1 MLKPRLSLSLFVT
14 SVAVLL
20 ATYLSFASGDEPFR
34 DPLTRKTT
42 SGKRADR
49 PIKPAQLKVSLTD
62 DKANPT
68 QKSGD
73 TFVLSIGLLLPPGG
87 HTYSTDPGFTGATKF
102 ILTQMDG
109 LEPVEDKF
117 VADHDPHIEFQ
128 VDQTVEKFKDAVTW
142 TRRFRLKPDAKRA
155 DVRILGQVKFQIC
168 DSNSCLPNDET
179 FFVGLDAP
187 AEVIVTDKAK
197 VAEFK
202 SRLAPP
208 EPAPTPSPKAVDP
221 KVASELIEAVDAKP
235 FEMLVVPR
243 AGKIVDPIKLRFR
256 LSPENAKPGESV
268 LLSITME
275 LEPEWHTF
283 ALDQNPD
290 NTGLPTVIEI
300 TIPNGLKP
308 SEKTF
313 SPSLAPELARTKEG
327 KEQRVHHKQITWTMP
342 LSVDQADY
350 GLAGTLRY
358 QICREG
364 TCRIPKTV
372 AFDLG
377 YIAKAAVTPTLPPSG
392 TPQKTVTISG
402 GAQDP
407 TGEDNSPT
415 FFGQEF
421 QPRKQTGSLGLY
433 LVYAFLGGLIL
444 NVMPCVLPVI
454 AIKVLSFVQQAGQ
467 SRGRILLLN
476 LTYSLGVLTVFLV
489 LASFAVAAKFGAIKQ
504 FGWGSFFQETEF
516 QVVMS
521 CVVFAMGLSLL
532 GVFEIPIPGMVGSAA
547 SHQHQEGPLGAFLT
561 GIFATLLATP
571 CSGPFLGVTLGWSV
585 QQEAPIIVLVWSVMG
600 LGMASPYILLGFFP
614 AWVRYLPKPGNW
626 MVTFKEVCGFVLMGT
641 IIFLMSSMKGHWQLP
656 LLILLLSIGFSL
668 WMIGK
673 LYTINSPGGR
683 RWTVRGFATLVSC
696 AGLWL
701 AIGLADDKPGA
712 YELPWKPFSG
722 KLVKEELRERH
733 TVLLDFT
740 ANWCAAC
747 KVNELIAFNR
757 KETLERVKQ
766 HNIVAVKADYTSFS
780 PDIKE
785 WLDEFESQS
794 IPLAIIFP
802 GNDPLHPIVLR
813 DSITKGQLLEKLDE
827 AVQVK
832 SEPAPKL
839 TQR

>member
-20 ATYLSFASGDEPFR
+20 ATCLSIASGDEPFR
-34 DPLTRKTT
+34 DPLTRKTA

-49 PIKPAQLKVSLTD
+49 PIKASQLIVSLTD

-68 QKSGD
+68 QKAGD
-73 TFVLSIGLLLPPGG
+73 TFVLSIGLTLPPGG

-102 ILTQMDG
+102 ILTQTEG

-155 DVRILGQVKFQIC
+155 DLRILGQVKFQIC

-187 AEVIVTDKAK
+187 AEVVVAEDKAK
-197 VAEFK
+197 VAELK
-202 SRLAPP
+202 SRFTPPVPTTAPN
-208 EPAPTPSPKAVDP
+208 PKATAP
-221 KVASELIEAVDAKP
+221 KVAKGPIEAVDVKP
-235 FEMLVVPR
+235 FEMMVVPR
-243 AGKIVDPIKLRFR
+243 AGKIADPIKLRFR
-256 LSPENAKPGESV
+256 LSPENAKKGESV

-275 LEPEWHTF
+275 LDPEWHTF
-283 ALDQNPD
+283 ALDQNE
-290 NTGLPTVIEI
+290 NNSGLPTKIEI
-300 TIPNGLKP
+300 TTPYGLKP
-308 SEKTF
+308 AETTF
-313 SPSLAPELARTKEG
+313 SPSLAPELARTSDG

-342 LSVDQADY
+342 LTVEQADY
-350 GLAGTLRY
+350 GLSGTLRY

-377 YIAKAAVTPTLPPSG
+377 HIAKAAATATPPDKPS
-392 TPQKTVTISG
+392 KTETTSG
-402 GAQDP
+402 GSQGA
-407 TGEDNSPT
+407 TEEEDNSPT

-421 QPRKQTGSLGLY
+421 MPRKQTGSLGLY

-467 SRGRILLLN
+467 SRRRILLLN
-476 LTYSLGVLTVFLV
+476 LTYSLGVLMVFLV
-489 LASFAVAAKFGAIKQ
+489 FASFAVAAKFGAIKQ
-504 FGWGSFFQETEF
+504 FGLGSFFQETEF

-600 LGMASPYILLGFFP
+600 LGMASPYIFLGFFP
-614 AWVRYLPKPGNW
+614 AWVKYLPKPGNW

-673 LYTINSPGGR
+673 LYTINSPADR
-683 RWTVRGFATLVSC
+683 RWTVRGFATLVSA

-722 KLVKEELRERH
+722 KLVKKELRERH

-757 KETLERVKQ
+757 KETLERIKQ

-827 AVQVK
+827 AVHVK